1 MSEEFATR
9 KEIPW
14 NSMTR
19 GVFGIQT
26 GSGTGLG
33 NYNYPLKTKGWFDF
47 LKKST

>member
-1 MSEEFATR
+1 MSEGFATR

-26 GSGTGLG
+26 GSGASLG
-33 NYNYPLKTKGWFDF
+33 NYNYLLQTKVWFDF
-47 LKKST
+47 LKKCT